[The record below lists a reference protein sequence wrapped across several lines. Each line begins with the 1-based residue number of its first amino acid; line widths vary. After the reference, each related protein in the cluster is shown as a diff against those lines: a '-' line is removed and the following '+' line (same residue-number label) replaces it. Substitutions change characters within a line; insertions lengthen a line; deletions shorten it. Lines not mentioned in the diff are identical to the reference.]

1 MARFIRLGEHPVS
14 VKMYAEV
21 IGADTLEIR
30 EDMRNGRISW
40 PEWDPF
46 DSRPRPDGKGVFDP
60 ALHLYLS
67 GKTNDTLNTVSLD
80 RKKVEEFVLSATN
93 GKIAS
98 DSYFYKLQFR
108 RKIDAQVVCFR
119 PSDEKPMVNGFGMEN
134 SRGRKCDPLHSEL
147 YVDRRPGTVFT
158 KYNGSEKVGEE
169 VWEGFKPVYLKIK
182 PADGSAEY
190 YLKVWTEWCDSEIF
204 VKSETTSSD
213 VPNALLGYQFQER
226 LSSGSREPDPFEV
239 AAIKKYR
246 HSSKIR
252 K

>member
-21 IGADTLEIR
+21 IGVDTLEIR
-30 EDMRNGRISW
+30 EDLKSGRISW

-46 DSRPRPDGKGVFDP
+46 DSRPRPDNKGVFDP

-67 GKTNDTLNTVSLD
+67 GQTNDTLNTVSLD
-80 RKKVEEFVLSATN
+80 RKKVEEFVFSAAN
-93 GKIAS
+93 GKIAPN
-98 DSYFYKLQFR
+98 SYFYKLQFR

-119 PSDEKPMVNGFGMEN
+119 PSDEKPKVNGFGEEN

-169 VWEGFKPVYLKIK
+169 VWEDFKPVYLAVQ
-182 PADGSAEY
+182 PADGRDKY
-190 YLKVWTEWCDSEIF
+190 YLKIWTEWCDNEIF
-204 VKSETTSSD
+204 VMTEKNPAD
-213 VPNALLGYQFQER
+213 VPQELREHEFKNDSEPR
-226 LSSGSREPDPFEV
+226 LDP
-239 AAIKKYR
+239 
-246 HSSKIR
+246 
-252 K
+252 